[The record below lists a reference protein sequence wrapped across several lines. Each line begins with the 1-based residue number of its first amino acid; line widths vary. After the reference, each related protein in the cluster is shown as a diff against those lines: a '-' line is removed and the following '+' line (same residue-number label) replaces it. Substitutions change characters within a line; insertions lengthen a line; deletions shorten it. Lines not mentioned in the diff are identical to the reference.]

1 LIAIYQQKKL
11 KYPIQ
16 ISTYI
21 ILISL
26 WPYTMPSEVQK
37 SFKALALSINLMSID
52 LLYGKFGMSF
62 LKFLCMRTN

>member
-1 LIAIYQQKKL
+1 MLIAADATFEEKFRKDGHLIAIYQQKKL

-26 WPYTMPSEVQK
+26 
-37 SFKALALSINLMSID
+37 
-52 LLYGKFGMSF
+52 
-62 LKFLCMRTN
+62 